1 MQTNADTTPT
11 WVAMITI
18 AKEVAKMVMTEKL
31 ANQLMD
37 SLACVAISANGI
49 PKTEEQFEK
58 VSEYARNTFMSILGA
73 WEELKGEEWE
83 IEEAE

>member
-1 MQTNADTTPT
+1 M
-11 WVAMITI
+11 
-18 AKEVAKMVMTEKL
+18 KMTLKL

-49 PKTEEQFEK
+49 PETEEQFDK
-58 VSEYARNTFMSILGA
+58 VSEYARNTFMSIVGA